1 MIPHKW
7 IDATDLNQWANRRDS
22 QARLPQL
29 LRRLVHATVQ
39 QPRRVGFPS
48 GDSVQ
53 MGGWDGIIDAPEGND
68 FVPDGDS
75 VWELGVNRDT
85 KGKADDDYQKRS
97 TNPLGVDPTET
108 TFVFVTPRRWGGKD
122 KWVRE
127 KNDEGTW
134 AEVRAYDADDLE
146 QWLELA
152 PAVHAW
158 LAQVVGK
165 WSEDAQDIGSFWDEW
180 IISTSPPM
188 NAQLHLTGREKEVEK
203 IHEWLNRSPSHL
215 TIQADSQE
223 EAIAFF
229 AAVIH
234 ALPEERRVEYHL
246 SRCIIA
252 QSESSWRYF
261 GRTQDPLILIPGF
274 EQPKSPPREHHIL
287 VPVSREISPSQDA
300 LQLPRLDRTGFRQ
313 ALVNMGLPEE
323 RAYSLTKESK
333 RNLLVLRRLL
343 AIAPEIHYPDWA
355 KSGNARSLIPALLA
369 GAWDDTKEAD
379 REAIVALAGKPYQ
392 DVIAN
397 LARWQNSSDP
407 PIRRIGNIWQLVSR
421 EDSWHL
427 LSRLL
432 IPDDLEAFK
441 SVALSVLGT
450 PDPKYELPPD
460 ERFAARVYGKELPH
474 SDLLR
479 QGLTE
484 TLAIL
489 ATRGLPSEIQHSRSA
504 QSRANEIV
512 RQLLNSDTDWQRW
525 ASLSYLLPTLAEAA
539 PEVFVETVDQALVGE
554 SPVLLGMFA
563 EEGAIG
569 SSPHTGLLWA
579 LEIFAWEPQYLSRVA
594 LILAKLTRLDPGG
607 KLLNRPFNSL
617 YEIFLYWNPQTP
629 ATLEQ
634 RLQVID
640 MLLARE
646 PEVAWK
652 LLCSLLPR
660 ISGSVSHPI
669 NKPHWRDW
677 TAKFTSTVTVSE
689 YWQNINAVMQR
700 VLSNVG
706 TSSNRLYDVIESIES
721 LPPELRD
728 QALDFLDTF
737 NSTNLKSA
745 DRAKIWN
752 RLRYIIH
759 MHREYSD
766 AKWAMPTEVVNRLYL
781 IYQKFEPKEFIY
793 RYAWIFSPRPPLL
806 HSRHKGFHENQRVV
820 QQKQGETAKEIYAH
834 GGLTA
839 FLEMSEQVTSPGY
852 LGAAIAQIETIA
864 DIEIELLRAT
874 LGQENKAHNALGI
887 GFVHSRLAT
896 SGWDWVEEMLS
907 FGKAEQWSAQQIVN
921 FFYSLPFAERT
932 WNLLNSFGEEVE
944 TLYWQNIPVDSVHPD
959 DCVTAIRRLLQ
970 VNRPYASLNL
980 ATLCLSDTNETTS
993 LTPQLLVEI
1002 LEKAALVDPYTENP
1016 PPDTNCLGYYIEQ
1029 ILGVIEASDTIEAN
1043 TIPRLEW
1050 IYLPVL
1056 THGLRQP
1063 KLLHQELS
1071 RDPLFFAEIIKCVY
1085 KSENEQDDTTEP
1097 DESVLIRAERG
1108 NKLLDSWHQLPGLTE
1123 EGRVDAEKLKN
1134 WVIQARTAC
1143 QESGRGK
1150 IGDRKIGKIL
1160 AYSPQAPDGT
1170 WPHIVVR
1177 EIIEELSSREIE
1189 EGIER
1194 GVYNKRGVYYKSI
1207 GEGGLQERELAET
1220 YQNYAIEVA
1229 YTHPRTAALLRRI
1242 ATYYDSYAHSEDI
1255 GSELENY

>member
-234 ALPEERRVEYHL
+234 DLPEERRVEYL
-246 SRCIIA
+246 SRCIISH
-252 QSESSWRYF
+252 SESSWRYF
-261 GRTQDPLILIPGF
+261 GCTQDPLILIPGF

>member
-29 LRRLVHATVQ
+29 LRRLIHATV
-39 QPRRVGFPS
+39 PKLRRVGFPS

-68 FVPDGDS
+68 FVPDGYS

-85 KGKADDDYQKRS
+85 KGKADSDYQKRC
-97 TNPLGVDPTET
+97 TNPLEVNPTET

-127 KNDEGTW
+127 KNKEGIW

-158 LAQVVGK
+158 LAQLMGK
-165 WSEDAQDIGSFWDEW
+165 WVEDAKDIGSFWDEW
-180 IISTSPPM
+180 INSTSPPM

-203 IHEWLNRSPSHL
+203 IQEWLNRSPSHL
-215 TIQADSQE
+215 TIQADSQK

-229 AAVIH
+229 AAVVH
-234 ALPEERRVEYHL
+234 DLPQERRVEYL

-252 QSESSWRYF
+252 QSESSLRYF

-274 EQPKSPPREHHIL
+274 EQPNSLPRGHHIL
-287 VPVSREISPSQDA
+287 ITVSREISPSQDA
-300 LQLPRLDRTGFRQ
+300 LHLPRLDKTGFRQ
-313 ALVNMGLPEE
+313 ALVDMGLPEE

-343 AIAPEIHYPDWA
+343 AKERAIHSPDWT
-355 KSGNARSLIPALLA
+355 KSENVRSLIPALLA
-369 GAWDDTKEAD
+369 GAWDDTTEAD
-379 REAIVALAGKPYQ
+379 REAIAALARKPYQ
-392 DVIAN
+392 DVIDN
-397 LARWQNSSDP
+397 LAHWQNSSDP

-427 LSRLL
+427 LSRFLVS
-432 IPDDLEAFK
+432 DDLEAFR
-441 SVALSVLGT
+441 SVILSVLGT
-450 PDPKYELPPD
+450 PDPQYELPPD
-460 ERFAARVYGKELPH
+460 ERVAARVYGKELPH
-474 SDLLR
+474 SDFLR

-489 ATRGLPSEIQHSRSA
+489 ATRGFPSDIQDIRSA

-539 PEVFVETVDQALVGE
+539 PEVFLETVDQALVGE
-554 SPVLLGMFA
+554 SPVLLGMFS
-563 EEGAIG
+563 EEGLIG

-579 LEIFAWEPQYLSRVA
+579 LEIFAWESQYLSQVA

-617 YEIFLYWNPQTP
+617 YEIFLCCNPQTP

-634 RLQVID
+634 RLRVID

-646 PEVAWK
+646 SEIAWK
-652 LLCSLLPR
+652 LLCSLLPQ
-660 ISGSVSHPI
+660 ISGGVSHPI

-677 TAKFTSTVTVSE
+677 NANFSSIVTGSE

-706 TSSNRLYDVIESIES
+706 TSSDRLYDVIESIES
-721 LPPELRD
+721 LPSELRD
-728 QALDFLDTF
+728 QTINFLDTF
-737 NSTNLKSA
+737 NPTHLESA

-752 RLRYIIH
+752 LLRYIIH

-766 AKWAMPTEVVNRLYL
+766 AKWAMSTEVINRLYS
-781 IYQKFEPKEFIY
+781 IYHKFEPKEFIY
-793 RYAWIFSPRPPLL
+793 RYAWIFSYEPPLL
-806 HSRHKGFHENQRVV
+806 SSLHKDFQENQKVV
-820 QQKQGETAKEIYAH
+820 QQKQSETAKNIYTQ

-839 FLEMSEQVTSPGY
+839 FLEMAEYLNEPGC
-852 LGAAIAQIETIA
+852 LGAAIAKIETIV
-864 DIEIELLRAT
+864 DIEGELLRAT
-874 LGQENKAHNALGI
+874 LGKENKAHNYLGI
-887 GFVHSRLAT
+887 GFVRSRLETA
-896 SGWDWVEEMLS
+896 GWDWAEEMLS
-907 FGKAEQWSAQQIVN
+907 IGQAEQWSAQQSVN

-932 WNLLNSFGEEVE
+932 WNLLSSFGEEVE
-944 TLYWQNIPVDSVHPD
+944 KLYWHSIPVGWVHPD
-959 DCVTAIRRLLQ
+959 DCETVIRRLLQ
-970 VNRPYASLNL
+970 VNRPYATLKL
-980 ATLCLSDTNETTS
+980 ATRRLPHKNETTS

-1002 LEKAALVDPYTENP
+1002 LEKAASIDPSQENP
-1016 PPDTNCLGYYIEQ
+1016 FPDTNNLIYHIER
-1029 ILGVIEASDTIEAN
+1029 IFDVIEASDTIGDNEIA
-1043 TIPRLEW
+1043 RLEL
-1050 IYLPVL
+1050 IYLPAL
-1056 THGLRQP
+1056 TSGLRKP
-1063 KLLHQELS
+1063 KLLYQELS
-1071 RDPLFFAEIIKCVY
+1071 RDPLFFAEIIKWVY

-1108 NKLLDSWHQLPGLTE
+1108 KELLESWHQLPGLTE
-1123 EGRVDAEKLKN
+1123 EGRVDAEKFRT
-1134 WVIQARTAC
+1134 WVLQARTAC

-1150 IGDRKIGKIL
+1150 IGDRQIGIIL
-1160 AYSPQAPDGT
+1160 AYSPEAPDGT
-1170 WPHIVVR
+1170 WPDVAVR
-1177 EIIEELSSREIE
+1177 DIIEELSSREIE
-1189 EGIER
+1189 KWIER
-1194 GVYNKRGVYYKSI
+1194 SVYNKRRVYYKSI
-1207 GEGGLQERELAET
+1207 GEGGLQERKLVET
-1220 YQNYAIEVA
+1220 YQNYAITVA
-1229 YTHPRTAALLRRI
+1229 DTHPRTAALLRRI
-1242 ATYYDSYAHSEDI
+1242 ADYYNSYAHGEDI
-1255 GSELENY
+1255 RTELEIY